1 MLIITIFVFPHF
13 LSRWID
19 DHPQEEGT
27 KFGKKVD
34 SKL

>member
-1 MLIITIFVFPHF
+1 MITKNVSYHHF
-13 LSRWID
+13 STRWID